1 MLQRQRNIIVPAA
14 IAVFLVCCG
23 RAPAQAPKTAQTPDK
38 DAAGWVSIFDGKS
51 LDGWKVSTDSPKTF
65 TVKDGAIVAHGP
77 RAHLFYAG
85 KVADHNFKNFELK
98 IDVMTK
104 PGSNGGV
111 YFHTEYQK
119 SGWPGK
125 GFEVQV
131 NNTHKD
137 PKKSGGLYGVK
148 DVFKAPAKDGQWFT
162 EHIIVRGKQITVKV
176 DGKTLVEFTE
186 PTPPKMKGG
195 RVLSSGTFALQG
207 HDPKSTVFY
216 KNIRVKVLDGG
227 EGFTP
232 LFDGKTLKGWK
243 GRPSLWKVVDGAIQG
258 QSSKEAK
265 LRHNDFLYTEKDYG
279 DFELTLKYKL
289 VNHNSGVQIRSKV
302 HADFRVTGY
311 QADIA
316 ERRYTGILY
325 EEGGRGIIADVKP
338 KEISKF
344 IKAGDWNDYRIVC
357 MGKEIKLWINGKPT
371 ISYTEKKDTA
381 PTKGVIAF
389 QLHAGPP
396 MTVYYKDV
404 AIKELPAGGGK

>member
-1 MLQRQRNIIVPAA
+1 MLQRNNIAPAA
-14 IAVFLVCCG
+14 IAVFLFCCG
-23 RAPAQAPKTAQTPDK
+23 QAPAQAPKPAKTPAK
-38 DAAGWVSIFDGKS
+38 DADGWVSIFDGKS
-51 LDGWKVSTDSPKTF
+51 FDGWKVSTDSPKTF
-65 TVKDGAIVAHGP
+65 TVKDGAIVAKGP

-119 SGWPGK
+119 GGWPKK

-148 DVFKAPAKDGQWFT
+148 DVFKAPAKDGEWFT
-162 EHIIVRGKQITVKV
+162 EHIIVRGKQVTVKV

-207 HDPKSTVFY
+207 HDPGSTVFY
-216 KNIRVKVLDGG
+216 KNIRVKVLDD
-227 EGFTP
+227 EDGFTP

-243 GRPSLWKVVDGAIQG
+243 GRESLWKVEDGAICG
-258 QSSKEAK
+258 QSSKDAK
-265 LRHNDFLYTEKDYG
+265 LKHNDFLYTLKEYG
-279 DFELTLKYKL
+279 DFELKLKYKL

-302 HADFRVTGY
+302 HKDFRVTGY

-316 ERRYTGILY
+316 EKRYTGILY
-325 EEGGRGIIADVKP
+325 EEGGRGIMADVKP
-338 KEISKF
+338 AEISKF
-344 IKAGDWNDYRIVC
+344 IKKKDWNDYRIVC
-357 MGKEIKLWINGKPT
+357 KGKEVKFWINGRPT
-371 ISYTEKKDTA
+371 ITYTEKKDTIA
-381 PTKGVIAF
+381 AKGVIAF
-389 QLHAGPP
+389 QLHGGPP
-396 MTVYYKDV
+396 MKVYFKDIQ
-404 AIKELPAGGGK
+404 IKELPAAGGK